1 MAFQYQPII
10 GGELFEVAAR
20 FAEDA
25 DGRAA
30 SHKAGFERQAMLET
44 FWNQA
49 VELGWPL
56 SLIPEKM
63 GGVGGS
69 LEDAFA
75 LIEGAARFALP
86 APLAKSLLLLPHL
99 LDGAALS
106 RVAAGEL
113 RPSVILDPVYPWRSA
128 WASASTLGFAGD
140 RISGD
145 VQGTELVPGATHFLI
160 AIERELVLVAADQA
174 EQHTHCRIDGRL
186 AADLHFDGA
195 AVEARYPGDGIDD
208 VIDLAALAAC
218 VEIVAGAATVIEDTV
233 RYLGERHQFGVP
245 LSSFQVLRHY
255 VAEMYI
261 AYQNAHA
268 LTSATLRAAVACP
281 DRLPWRDIAMAK
293 LRVGEVG
300 RFVAETSIQVHG
312 GMGMTEENRP
322 TRIGKRLI
330 LADLEWGD
338 RAWQAERLLAAQ
350 ELAA

>member
-1 MAFQYQPII
+1 MAFRYQPII

-25 DGRAA
+25 GQRAT
-30 SHKAGFERQAMLET
+30 SHKDGLGWQAALET
-44 FWNQA
+44 SWNEA

-69 LEDAFA
+69 LEDALA
-75 LIEGAARFALP
+75 LIEGAARFAFP

-99 LDGAALS
+99 LDGAVLT

-113 RPSVILDPVYPWRSA
+113 RPTVVLDPVYPWRA
-128 WASASTLGFAGD
+128 GWANASTLGFAGE

-145 VQGTELVPGATHFLI
+145 VLGTELVPGSTHFLI
-160 AIERELVLVAADQA
+160 AIERDLVLVVADQT
-174 EQHTHCRIDGRL
+174 EQRLHRRIDGRL
-186 AADLHFDGA
+186 AADLHFNGA
-195 AVEARYPGDGIDD
+195 AIEAIYPGDGIDD

-233 RYLGERHQFGVP
+233 RYLGERQQFGVP

-255 VAEMYI
+255 VADMYI

-268 LTSATLRAAVACP
+268 LTSATMRAALASP